1 MVLFSF
7 LAGVL
12 VGGAATL
19 VVLPLWRGAVAGSRT
34 RRFALAG
41 AFVVVFA
48 LTAVLIYLA
57 IGSRHSIVSHVAQAP
72 AAPAAAGM
80 GESAGGGRSMEAEVA
95 KLEARLARDGGSAA
109 DWTLLAQAY
118 EVLGRPD
125 DARRARAK
133 IPSTPATS
141 QMGASTL
148 SEVATR
154 LSEGNAAAAPA
165 PAASVADLER
175 RANAAPRDAQN
186 WLALADAQRAQRDF
200 GGARTSLEKVVAL
213 KAMTAQSW
221 ADYADTLASLNGGSL
236 SGAAGNAIDSALAL
250 DANNTKA
257 LWLKASQAHEQ
268 RRFGEALTWW
278 KKLRALLPPDS
289 SDARIIDSNIAE
301 DTQLA
306 GGSAGGAAGTA
317 ATAAAAATPSRAA
330 VAELSGTV
338 SLDSRLSSRV
348 QANDT
353 LFIYAKA
360 ADAPGPPLAVF
371 RTLAGAWPVSFRLDD
386 SMAMIP
392 TRKLSQF
399 DKVVVEARISHTGQA
414 APSSGDLYVTSAVL
428 NPIAGK
434 KLALVISHEIG

>member
-154 LSEGNAAAAPA
+154 LSEGKAAAAPA

-236 SGAAGNAIDSALAL
+236 GGAAGNAIDSALAL

-317 ATAAAAATPSRAA
+317 ATAAAAATPSPAA

>member
-57 IGSRHSIVSHVAQAP
+57 IGSRHSIVSQVAQAP

-154 LSEGNAAAAPA
+154 LSEGKAAAAPA

-175 RANAAPRDAQN
+175 RANAAPRDAQT

-236 SGAAGNAIDSALAL
+236 GGAAGNAIDSALVL
-250 DANNTKA
+250 DATNTKA
-257 LWLKASQAHEQ
+257 LRLKASQAHEQ

-317 ATAAAAATPSRAA
+317 ATAAAAATPSPAA